1 MHYVSVIL
9 ANNRCFT
16 YYRFHQH
23 FKNSAVKWR
32 ISSVKTCKRF
42 KVIKACKERRWMC
55 AWAWWGVLMTGKARW
70 GRPAEAL
77 LLAVIAALPEGWN
90 SKLVFHNE
98 PDGVSV
104 RLSDGP
110 PIQYS
115 VAPQVCCRTTDIL
128 TPSHLSVWLGFW
140 RSGLQGQSPGVN
152 LKYIKSRRKGINLQR
167 RNSCLFFVFLQNAVF
182 DLTDWVMIRYLT
194 LFD

>member
-1 MHYVSVIL
+1 MV
-9 ANNRCFT
+9 
-16 YYRFHQH
+16 
-23 FKNSAVKWR
+23 
-32 ISSVKTCKRF
+32 
-42 KVIKACKERRWMC
+42 RRW
-55 AWAWWGVLMTGKARW
+55 VLMTGKARW
-70 GRPAEAL
+70 GRPTEAL

-115 VAPQVCCRTTDIL
+115 VAPQVCCLSTDIL
-128 TPSHLSVWLGFW
+128 TPSHLNVWLGFW

-152 LKYIKSRRKGINLQR
+152 FKYIKSRRKGINLQR
-167 RNSCLFFVFLQNAVF
+167 KKSLHFLFFVLFFVKCSFRNNRTEWGS
-182 DLTDWVMIRYLT
+182 DIWHSPWLTEIN
-194 LFD
+194 